1 MWIFSIFDKPS
12 TNQLVYEKS
21 TQENIMASPNE
32 PADPIAKGV
41 IPTAKQNLSDLLKW
55 KQRVEVTNDYGES
68 SCEWQTPE
76 PLKNPISLFAQLRAR
91 DVSSM
96 E

>member
-1 MWIFSIFDKPS
+1 
-12 TNQLVYEKS
+12 
-21 TQENIMASPNE
+21 MASPNE

-68 SCEWQTPE
+68 SCEWQAPE
-76 PLKNPISLFAQLRAR
+76 PLKNPISLFAQLGAR
-91 DVSSM
+91 DVSSV